1 MILVDTSVWV
11 DHLRSRVALLQSV
24 LDQGLVLMHP
34 IVIGELAC
42 SHLRNRTGVIGMM
55 RELANAPV
63 ADHGEVLDYI
73 ERRRLMGRGL
83 GYNDVQLLAS
93 AVLAG
98 ARLWTRDRRLK
109 VAAEEVEVSYS
120 DPPP

>member
-24 LDQGLVLMHP
+24 LNQGLVLMHP

-42 SHLRNRTGVIGMM
+42 GHLRNHTGVIGMM
-55 RELANAPV
+55 RELANASV

-73 ERRRLMGRGL
+73 ERRHLMGRGL

-109 VAAEEVEVSYS
+109 VAAEEVEVS
-120 DPPP
+120 

>member
-42 SHLRNRTGVIGMM
+42 SHLRNRTDVIGMM

-83 GYNDVQLLAS
+83 ALQRRATSGLR
-93 AVLAG
+93 G
-98 ARLWTRDRRLK
+98 ARRRP
-109 VAAEEVEVSYS
+109 VV
-120 DPPP
+120 DT